1 MFFDNL
7 RGGGGGGG
15 GGGGVGEG
23 KSQLIR
29 SKSLNIR
36 SKIWRKAQLY
46 ETNKLSPLIS
56 TE

>member
-7 RGGGGGGG
+7 RGGGGG
-15 GGGGVGEG
+15 VWEG